1 MHYKIEGHSIQSHNA
16 AKPHTQ
22 TSRQVLE
29 ELENIAVSGQIL
41 DLGCG
46 KLRYSD
52 HLCEISQNICFADS
66 RIQLERMQVIKGIR
80 CSVQEY
86 VEKNYPLSR
95 CVAIEDIQE
104 LNDQFDFIFCSNVL
118 SAIPCEQTLNTT
130 MSIIYRLLSD
140 SGKALVVN
148 QHRSSYFKKFE
159 MGRPH
164 LHGYLYKG
172 NRGSSYY
179 GIIDKSTIKN
189 LSRKHGFSTDV
200 FVRGDRTFAYLTKM
214 LTKPVKRTQLSC
226 ASADGVI
233 RAS

>member
-1 MHYKIEGHSIQSHNA
+1 MHYKIKGHSIKSHNA

-22 TSRQVLE
+22 SSKQVIE
-29 ELENIAVSGQIL
+29 ELEEIVVTGQIL

-52 HLCEISQNICFADS
+52 YLNELSEKICFADS
-66 RIQLERMQVIKGIR
+66 RVQLERMQVIKGIR

-86 VEKNYPLSR
+86 VAKNYPSSR

-104 LNDQFDFIFCSNVL
+104 VSDQFNFIFCSNVL
-118 SAIPCEQTLNTT
+118 SAIPCEKTLNAT
-130 MSIIYRLLSD
+130 MSIIYNLLSET
-140 SGKALVVN
+140 GRALIVN

-179 GIIDKSTIKN
+179 GIIDKSTIED
-189 LSRKHGFSTDV
+189 LSRKHGFSIEA
-200 FVRGDRTFAYLTKM
+200 FLKGDRTFAYLTKNPSI
-214 LTKPVKRTQLSC
+214 KFEPRQ
-226 ASADGVI
+226 
-233 RAS
+233 

>member
-1 MHYKIEGHSIQSHNA
+1 MHYKINGHNIKSHNA

-22 TSRQVLE
+22 SSRQVIE
-29 ELENIAVSGQIL
+29 ELEEIVVTGQIL

-52 HLCEISQNICFADS
+52 YLCELSQNICFADS
-66 RIQLERMQVIKGIR
+66 RVQLERMQVIKGIR

-86 VEKNYPLSR
+86 VAKNYPLSR
-95 CVAIEDIQE
+95 CVAIEDIKE
-104 LNDQFDFIFCSNVL
+104 VNDQFDFIFCSNVL
-118 SAIPCEQTLNTT
+118 FAIPCEETLNAT
-130 MSIIYRLLSD
+130 MLIIYRLLSD
-140 SGKALVVN
+140 SGKALIVN

-179 GIIDKSTIKN
+179 GIIDKSTIEN
-189 LSRKHGFSTDV
+189 LSRKHGFTTEA
-200 FVRGDRTFAYLTKM
+200 FVRGGRTFAYLTKDAN
-214 LTKPVKRTQLSC
+214 KSRQKD
-226 ASADGVI
+226 AA
-233 RAS
+233 

>member
-1 MHYKIEGHSIQSHNA
+1 MHYKIKGHSIKSHNA

-22 TSRQVLE
+22 SSSQVIA
-29 ELENIAVSGQIL
+29 ELEKIVVTGQIL

-52 HLCEISQNICFADS
+52 FLRGLSQNIFFVDS
-66 RIQLERMQVIKGIR
+66 RAQLERMQVIKGIR

-86 VEKNYPLSR
+86 VAKNYPLSR

-104 LNDQFDFIFCSNVL
+104 VNDQFDFIFCSNVL
-118 SAIPCEQTLNTT
+118 SAIPCEKTLNAT

-159 MGRPH
+159 MGMPH

-179 GIIDKSTIKN
+179 GIIDKPTIEN
-189 LSRKHGFSTDV
+189 LSRKHGLSTEA
-200 FVRGDRTFAYLTKM
+200 FVRGDRTFAYLTKNAN
-214 LTKPVKRTQLSC
+214 KVRQVDV
-226 ASADGVI
+226 A
-233 RAS
+233 